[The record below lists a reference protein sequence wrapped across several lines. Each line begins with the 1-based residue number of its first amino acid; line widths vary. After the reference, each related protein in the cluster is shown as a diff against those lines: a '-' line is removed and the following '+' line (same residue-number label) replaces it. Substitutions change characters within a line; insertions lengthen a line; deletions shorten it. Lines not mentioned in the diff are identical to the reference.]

1 MCVTPWGCGRPIACG
16 SHLLTS
22 HPAFPASQEEELIT
36 LFAPCG
42 PIDAVRVPRD
52 KFTSQGRGFALVCFT
67 SGAGLGAAMALGPAA
82 QIRGRQLRV
91 ARASAQKAAVAAS
104 SKRARVEA
112 AAAVAEAKE
121 MHRGGGGAHQQ
132 ARGGPAAATAHVVA
146 AEPQLARWQRRA
158 ALHGDAGDTAAE
170 PKAGPAVRRGPAPW
184 EGVHAATL
192 RPRGEDGSAGGAA
205 PKVKKPRWR
214 DLGRTAGGIPL
225 VAPIAILP
233 NQQHGK
239 GSGRAEAKRKA
250 EKLKFRAAGVG
261 KDGGHKRISSRKR
274 PAVAARKAL
283 LARKKTG

>member
-1 MCVTPWGCGRPIACG
+1 M
-16 SHLLTS
+16 
-22 HPAFPASQEEELIT
+22 
-36 LFAPCG
+36 
-42 PIDAVRVPRD
+42 RVPRD
-52 KFTSQGRGFALVCFT
+52 KFTAQGRGFALVCFT
-67 SGAGLGAAMALGPAA
+67 AASGLGAAMALGPAA

-112 AAAVAEAKE
+112 AAAVAEANE
-121 MHRGGGGAHQQ
+121 AHHQRRSQ
-132 ARGGPAAATAHVVA
+132 PPAPAMAPVA
-146 AEPQLARWQRRA
+146 AVEPQLARWQRRA

-170 PKAGPAVRRGPAPW
+170 PKAAGPVRRGPAPW
-184 EGVHAATL
+184 EGVHATTVG
-192 RPRGEDGSAGGAA
+192 PRGEDGAAVGGAA
-205 PKVKKPRWR
+205 KVKKPRWR

-225 VAPIAILP
+225 VAPTSIIP
-233 NQQHGK
+233 SHSGK
-239 GSGRAEAKRKA
+239 GSGRAAAKRKA